1 MVFEKRRIAFEE
13 RVIAFEERR
22 IAFEEWES
30 GFCATGDCFRGKG
43 DWIAL
48 VILASIVADE

>member
-1 MVFEKRRIAFEE
+1 MVFEERRIAFEE

-43 DWIAL
+43 DWIAR